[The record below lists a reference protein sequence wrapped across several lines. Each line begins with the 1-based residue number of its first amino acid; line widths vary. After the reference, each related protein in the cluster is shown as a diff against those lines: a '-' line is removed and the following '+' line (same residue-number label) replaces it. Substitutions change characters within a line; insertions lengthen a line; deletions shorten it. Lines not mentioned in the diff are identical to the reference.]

1 MTGMGYDF
9 HITRRDNW
17 YDEGADISADEW
29 LKYVESDPELSIDES
44 NGKYFAIW
52 KEDWLDWQLG
62 EIYTKDPR
70 RNLVEKMIQI
80 ANRLNAKVQGDEG
93 EVYTDGSQ
101 VPDDEEMERNLALIR
116 QRLSLARKKNW
127 WRMLWGK

>member
-52 KEDWLDWQLG
+52 KEGWLDWRRG
-62 EIYTKDPR
+62 EIYTKNPR
-70 RNLVEKMIQI
+70 KNLVEKMIQI

-93 EVYTDGSQ
+93 EVYIDSSQ
-101 VPDDEEMERNLALIR
+101 VPDDEETDRNLELIR
-116 QRLSLARKKNW
+116 QGLSSAHKQNW

>member
-1 MTGMGYDF
+1 MGYDF
-9 HITRRDNW
+9 HITRRDDW

-52 KEDWLDWQLG
+52 KEDWLDWRRG
-62 EIYTKDPR
+62 EIYTKNPR
-70 RNLVEKMIQI
+70 KNLVEKMIQI

-93 EVYTDGSQ
+93 EVYIESSQ
-101 VPDDEEMERNLALIR
+101 VPDDEEMERNLELIR
-116 QRLSLARKKNW
+116 QRLSSARKQSW

>member
-1 MTGMGYDF
+1 MGYDF
-9 HITRRDNW
+9 HITRRDDW

-44 NGKYFAIW
+44 KGKYFAIW
-52 KEDWLDWQLG
+52 KEDWLDWRRG
-62 EIYTKDPR
+62 EIYTKNPR
-70 RNLVEKMIQI
+70 KNLVEKMIQI

-93 EVYTDGSQ
+93 EVYIESSQ
-101 VPDDEEMERNLALIR
+101 VPDDEEMERNLEMIR
-116 QRLSLARKKNW
+116 QRLSSARKQSW

>member
-1 MTGMGYDF
+1 VTAVGYDL

-17 YDEGADISADEW
+17 FDAGDDISADEW
-29 LKYVESDPELSIDES
+29 LKYVESDPDLSIDES

-52 KEDWLDWQLG
+52 KEDWLDWSRG

-70 RNLVEKMIQI
+70 RNLIEKMIQI

-93 EVYTDGSQ
+93 EIYVDGSQ
-101 VPDDEEMERNLALIR
+101 VPDNDEMERDLESNP
-116 QRLSLARKKNW
+116 QRLSSARKQSW

>member
-1 MTGMGYDF
+1 MGYDF

-17 YDEGADISADEW
+17 YDEGAEISADEW
-29 LKYVESDPELSIDES
+29 LKYVESDPELTIDES

-52 KEDWLDWQLG
+52 KEDWLDWRRG
-62 EIYTKDPR
+62 EIYTKNPR
-70 RNLVEKMIQI
+70 KNLVEKMIQI

-93 EVYTDGSQ
+93 EVYIDSSQ
-101 VPDDEEMERNLALIR
+101 VPDDEETDRNLELIR
-116 QRLSLARKKNW
+116 QRLSSARKQSW

>member
-1 MTGMGYDF
+1 MGYDF
-9 HITRRDNW
+9 HITRRNDW

-52 KEDWLDWQLG
+52 KEDWLDWHRG
-62 EIYTKDPR
+62 EIYTKNPR

-93 EVYTDGSQ
+93 EVYIDSSQ
-101 VPDDEEMERNLALIR
+101 VPDDEEMERNLELIR
-116 QRLSLARKKNW
+116 QRLSSARKQSW

>member
-1 MTGMGYDF
+1 MGYDF

-52 KEDWLDWQLG
+52 KEDWLDWRRG
-62 EIYTKDPR
+62 EIYTKNPR
-70 RNLVEKMIQI
+70 KNLVEKMIQI

-93 EVYTDGSQ
+93 EVYKDSSQ
-101 VPDDEEMERNLALIR
+101 VPDDEETDRNLELIR
-116 QRLSLARKKNW
+116 QRLSSARKQNW

>member
-1 MTGMGYDF
+1 MGYDF
-9 HITRRDNW
+9 HITRRNDW

-52 KEDWLDWQLG
+52 KEDWLDWRRG
-62 EIYTKDPR
+62 EIYTKNPR
-70 RNLVEKMIQI
+70 RKLVEKMIQI
-80 ANRLNAKVQGDEG
+80 ANQLNAKVQGDEG
-93 EVYTDGSQ
+93 EVYIDSSQ
-101 VPDDEEMERNLALIR
+101 VPDDEEMERNLELIR
-116 QRLSLARKKNW
+116 QRLSSARKQSW